1 MNNFPNQLDKFTI
14 GEKISQKIVTEKR
27 NATFISINAI
37 IH

>member
-27 NATFISINAI
+27 MQLLYPLMR
-37 IH
+37 